1 MCFGWMKL
9 IILEEYGNKHLLGG
23 GERYNHK
30 GTIEVA
36 PKGCDQII
44 NILMQL
50 LQKNYANLC
59 AK

>member
-1 MCFGWMKL
+1 MKL